1 MSDFNFNENSS
12 QLPPPQLPVQP
23 EVSSQDFDQAAR
35 SPRRRFGVVLVAA
48 VFGLFGGIIGTYV
61 AQDTNLVD
69 LNNSDS
75 TTQITS
81 APVVVAEED
90 GLSSGS
96 LIAQVAERLANSVV
110 TISTTVSDDFGGGRG
125 VAPVWC

>member
-1 MSDFNFNENSS
+1 MSDLNFNENSS

-23 EVSSQDFDQAAR
+23 EVPSQDYDQAGR
-35 SPRRRFGVVLVAA
+35 SPRRRFGAVLVAA
-48 VFGLFGGIIGTYV
+48 VFGLFGGIIGTYI
-61 AQDTNLVD
+61 AQDANLVD

-81 APVVVAEED
+81 APVVVADED
-90 GLSSGS
+90 GSSSGS

-110 TISTTVSDDFGGGRG
+110 TISTTVSD
-125 VAPVWC
+125 

>member
-12 QLPPPQLPVQP
+12 PLPPPQFPVQP
-23 EVSSQDFDQAAR
+23 EISPQYFGQAAR

-61 AQDTNLVD
+61 AQDANLVD

-75 TTQITS
+75 TTLITS
-81 APVVVAEED
+81 APVVVAEDD
-90 GLSSGS
+90 GSSSSS
-96 LIAQVAERLANSVV
+96 LIAQVA
-110 TISTTVSDDFGGGRG
+110 
-125 VAPVWC
+125 